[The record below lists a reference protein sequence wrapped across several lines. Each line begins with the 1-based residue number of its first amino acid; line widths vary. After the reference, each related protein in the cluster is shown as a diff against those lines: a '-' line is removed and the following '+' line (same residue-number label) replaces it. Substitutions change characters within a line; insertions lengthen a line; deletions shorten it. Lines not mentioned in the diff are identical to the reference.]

1 MQSFCPPSPGT
12 STEVAIKWEDV
23 LGVDSHGLANAPP
36 SLSAR
41 DARTPPSTAPPSSCG
56 RWDLPTPVSLAAA
69 SPMARSVSQVSV
81 PPSPFEAAL
90 ATLKSPPRSGRRS
103 RKRACTDSITETV
116 IDSSTGAPLFNPAAP
131 TSWTGPGIPSV
142 LLRSVSD
149 TSCPTRASLS
159 LSRSAGASSSTTLL
173 PSPFL
178 HGDSTSHVEG
188 SADVHGGDIVV
199 DSPNRKRKKSA
210 KKPEGHIPRPPNSFF
225 LYRSAR
231 LKELTA
237 GLDESSGAKLQQ
249 ADLCA
254 PLCPLFSL
262 THANADH
269 VRPPAARQIAAMWKA
284 ESPAVR
290 EEYARQA
297 AEEKEAHAQR
307 YPGACFCSSP
317 VRKPLNADHP
327 WFPRADYAFRPR
339 PRPSRRA
346 SAKGKL
352 ERSTGASAS
361 PASEYSVASSFGH
374 AAPSGLVGADTLGD
388 LLPAIELSGH
398 GSPISPSSVYGGFP
412 TTPST
417 ATSSTFESYFLPPST
432 AVSDAW
438 STFRSAPLAWAD
450 TPSTSTSQ
458 QACVQ
463 QPFATDFCPPPQSAP
478 AGLTGFE
485 LAMTPP
491 PSTGAFYTP
500 LPMVTDATLL
510 PPPPLT
516 YEDLLASVPLA
527 GLISS
532 PPFDP
537 SSSVSSSSGVVAAA
551 QSPDDSLRFTA
562 LPQLSEQTYTTSN
575 ETSQCAAPQDGFDTS
590 TESFEAFFQ
599 QFAAHYPSP

>member
-249 ADLCA
+249 ADL
-254 PLCPLFSL
+254 S
-262 THANADH
+262 
-269 VRPPAARQIAAMWKA
+269 RQIAAMWKA

-307 YPGACFCSSP
+307 YP
-317 VRKPLNADHP
+317 
-327 WFPRADYAFRPR
+327 DYAFRPR